1 METYHHLRVHIT
13 PIQETGPKPEC
24 VLNEVLNRVQSKVT
38 LVNPSI
44 DPGNKD
50 NKFKLKLSFKSEHE
64 KKKLLKKLASYLA
77 SQ

>member
-1 METYHHLRVHIT
+1 METYHHLRVHVT
-13 PIQETGPKPEC
+13 PIQETDLNSEC
-24 VLNEVLNRVQSKVT
+24 VLKEVLNRVQSKVT

-44 DPGNKD
+44 YPGNKD
-50 NKFKLKLSFKSEHE
+50 KKFKLRLSFKSKHE